1 MKTYSSAV
9 NSPAFP
15 AQVKTDVL
23 RQHALL
29 RLGVFALSVGAGY
42 FFCHS
47 VFTGLQ
53 SLPALSAH
61 AKATPAADALNTLH
75 AGFGN

>member
-1 MKTYSSAV
+1 MKTHSSAV

-15 AQVKTDVL
+15 AQVKTDAL
-23 RQHALL
+23 RQHASF
-29 RLGVFALSVGAGY
+29 RLGVFVLSVAGGY
-42 FFCHS
+42 FFCRL

-53 SLPALSAH
+53 LLPALGAH
-61 AKATPAADALNTLH
+61 AKASPAADVLNTLH